1 MLSPLANL
9 LLAPLSSPELL
20 PTALRELLLSILTV
34 PLLPNRL
41 LPVLTSFSARLPLGS
56 INLVPLEI
64 ANAPQLETIESKIHL
79 LANLTTFMPYKY
91 SSLSPPAFA
100 TYLRLCAL
108 LMNALPTHALEP
120 PEARTDSLRNWA
132 DDDSDDSDDETR
144 VEVVKSFEPRMQ
156 LPSLDDRTRKRLLT
170 IPASDHITSLLRAS
184 QNTALLEPF
193 ISFSLGLSTVWP
205 SRRDKVLSTVVAYN
219 RGSLVKEIYQTYVR
233 SSPLGR
239 DDSQANISS
248 KL

>member
-9 LLAPLSSPELL
+9 LLVPLSSPELL
-20 PTALRELLLSILTV
+20 PLALRELLLIILTV

-41 LPVLTSFSARLPLGS
+41 LPVLTAFSARLPLAS

-64 ANAPQLETIESKIHL
+64 ISASQLETIESRIHL

-91 SSLSPPAFA
+91 SSLSPAAFA

-120 PEARTDSLRNWA
+120 PEARTNPALNWA
-132 DDDSDDSDDETR
+132 DDSDDDEETR
-144 VEVVKSFEPRMQ
+144 VEIVDSFEPRTQ
-156 LPSLDDRTRKRLLT
+156 LPPLDDRTRKRLLN
-170 IPASDHITSLLRAS
+170 IPSSDHITSLLRAS
-184 QNTALLEPF
+184 QNPSLLEPF

-205 SRRDKVLSTVVAYN
+205 SRRDKVLSTIVAYN
-219 RGSLVKEIYQTYVR
+219 RGSLVKEIFRAYVR

-239 DDSQANISS
+239 DDGQADISS
-248 KL
+248 K